1 MVVKDKNKAKA
12 GQFYML
18 KHNGTTLL
26 PRPISV
32 CETNGETLTFV
43 YAVVGNGTKEYADD
57 LLAHTEDVLTQ
68 TLGGLEKNIS
78 EALKLMEMSIEDTLK
93 TVQNSRKELK

>member
-1 MVVKDKNKAKA
+1 MWT
-12 GQFYML
+12 GW
-18 KHNGTTLL
+18 TLSLYDLGASLSLSPVPGDAL
-26 PRPISV
+26 PEVEFPPDV
-32 CETNGETLTFV
+32 AE
-43 YAVVGNGTKEYADD
+43 
-57 LLAHTEDVLTQ
+57 LLLDGDVLTQ

>member
-1 MVVKDKNKAKA
+1 MSIFDIFKKKKKEL
-12 GQFYML
+12 M
-18 KHNGTTLL
+18 
-26 PRPISV
+26 
-32 CETNGETLTFV
+32 
-43 YAVVGNGTKEYADD
+43 KEYADD